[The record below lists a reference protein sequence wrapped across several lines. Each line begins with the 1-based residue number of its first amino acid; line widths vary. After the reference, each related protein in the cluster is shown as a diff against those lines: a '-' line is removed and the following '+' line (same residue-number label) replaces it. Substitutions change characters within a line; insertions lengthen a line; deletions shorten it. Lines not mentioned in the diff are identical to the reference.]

1 MKYDQVTGLGYGQM
15 KPLRRS
21 GWDLDGVLCNPTD
34 RPCRTGWDLDGV
46 LCNQYA
52 PMMAWAKEKGI
63 EGVGDC
69 PPTYALD
76 WVPADLYEECVQLLY
91 GADGW
96 ILHAEPFPGALNA
109 FKRSQSVGKAI
120 IVTARREHLQE
131 ATALWLGAYGFKPDA
146 LIFSPDKAGVAEALE
161 LTTFID
167 DSPNNLLELTCIMPP
182 IQVYRPECLYTHNA
196 PGTPYSSLDEL
207 FTKLKVLA

>member
-1 MKYDQVTGLGYGQM
+1 MKYDEVKGLSYGQM
-15 KPLRRS
+15 K
-21 GWDLDGVLCNPTD
+21 

-76 WVPADLYEECVQLLY
+76 WVPAELYDECVQLLY
-91 GADGW
+91 GANGW

-109 FKRSQSVGKAI
+109 FKRSQSVGKAV
-120 IVTARREHLQE
+120 IVTARKEHLQE

-161 LTTFID
+161 LTAFVED
-167 DSPNNLLELTCIMPP
+167 APKNLEALVALDPP
-182 IQVYRPECLYTHNA
+182 IQVFRPECLYTHDA
-196 PGTPYSSLDEL
+196 PGAPYNSLDEL